1 MNSGFRIFLIAFGAV
16 AALLVLFIILIAVL
30 SKKKG
35 KPPVALKAF
44 SILFAILFMAASI
57 MLPLACN
64 NYIPVNL
71 RYGRFE
77 SEDHPGE
84 CIKVHRDSISY
95 YEGSDAKKQEGKW
108 SLQKD
113 FLTIVMQ
120 DGTEMEFKVR
130 GLGTELIDPET
141 NQLVFLYTSRD

>member
-1 MNSGFRIFLIAFGAV
+1 MNSGFRIFLIVLIAV
-16 AALLVLFIILIAVL
+16 ASLTLLLLVLSAIL

-35 KPPVALKAF
+35 KVPAPLKAF
-44 SILFAILFMAASI
+44 SLFSAIVLLAASI
-57 MLPLACN
+57 VTPLAHD